1 MEMLN
6 RLQDLQPLKLCH
18 LYPDLLNLYGD
29 IGNIIAL
36 TQRARVLGV
45 SLERYAVSMG
55 TVLDPEAYDI
65 FFIGGG
71 QDAQQTAIQGDL
83 LKNKQ
88 GLCKAAQ
95 QGKVILAVCGGYQLL
110 GEKVALA
117 NGSVMQGLGILDV
130 HTESGRGRLIGDTVY
145 QAGFLQPELTGPA
158 DSPADSRLLFG
169 FENHG
174 SRTYLKGRARPL
186 AKVLYGYGN
195 NGEDGTEGAC
205 WEQVYGTYSHG
216 SFLPKNPAMTDYLLQ
231 QAYQR
236 RYGRKLDLPSAD
248 QMDTQYEN
256 QARAQAWQRLAA
268 QLGRH
273 KTGGQT

>member
-1 MEMLN
+1 MERSNEPQGLK
-6 RLQDLQPLKLCH
+6 QLKLCH

-45 SLERYAVSMG
+45 SLERQAVSMG
-55 TVLDPEAYDI
+55 TVLDPEAFDI

-88 GLCKAAQ
+88 GLCQAAR

-110 GEKVALA
+110 GEKVGLA
-117 NGSVMQGLGILDV
+117 NGSQMEGLGILDV
-130 HTESGRGRLIGDTVY
+130 RTESGSGRLIGDTVY
-145 QAGFLQPELTGPA
+145 QADFLQPDLDGPA
-158 DSPADSRLLFG
+158 VGPTDRRLLFG

-174 SRTYLKGRARPL
+174 SRTYLQGRARPL

-195 NGEDGTEGAC
+195 NGQDGTEGAC

-216 SFLPKNPAMTDYLLQ
+216 SFLPKNPAMTDYLIR
-231 QAYQR
+231 QAYQT
-236 RYGRKLDLPSAD
+236 RYGCTLDLPAPD
-248 QMDTQYEN
+248 RLEIQYES
-256 QARAQAWQRLAA
+256 QARAQAWQRVAA
-268 QLGRH
+268 QLEHH
-273 KTGGQT
+273 KAGGPV